1 MKVPTIGLI
10 DYEKKADTQKSLHR
24 GAVLRVKSPIQGFP
38 CLVYQEHRDMNLLA
52 VLVIYNCKIE
62 EAKTLKSLL
71 RNYAKNPRAFRNV
84 RLIIY
89 DNSLLEQ
96 SIHLT
101 IPFEHQYIHDRN
113 NEGLAVA
120 YNYALNEA
128 IKTSYAWLLL
138 LDQDSSLPEDFIDNL
153 SCDISIIDED
163 TTVTAVVPKMRYK
176 KVIFSPTKVFFGGIV
191 RAIDM
196 RHRGICT
203 FKNVFAIGSGC
214 VIKVSF
220 LQKIGGFNEVFWMD
234 CLDRWLFLT
243 INNMGGKVYVTDS
256 IVEHEV
262 SVMNYDK
269 LMNEKRYY
277 NILIYETLFMKS
289 FTSRIENYI
298 FYLRLIKR
306 AVYLFFTVS
315 DKKYSLMTLR
325 HLMGIIMSPN
335 KQLKS

>member
-1 MKVPTIGLI
+1 MI
-10 DYEKKADTQKSLHR
+10 
-24 GAVLRVKSPIQGFP
+24 F
-38 CLVYQEHRDMNLLA
+38 A
-52 VLVIYNCKIE
+52 VLVIFNCKIE
-62 EAKTLKSLL
+62 EAKTFVSLL
-71 RNYAKNPRAFRNV
+71 NNYAKNQESFKNFK
-84 RLIIY
+84 LIIY
-89 DNSLLEQ
+89 DNSLFDQ
-96 SIHLT
+96 SIPLA
-101 IPFEHQYIHDRN
+101 IPFEYQYIHDRN
-113 NEGLAVA
+113 NKGLAAA
-120 YNYALNEA
+120 YNYALNQA
-128 IKTSYAWLLL
+128 IKSSYDWLLL
-138 LDQDSSLPEDFIDNL
+138 LDQDSYLPEDFIENM
-153 SCDISIIDED
+153 SYDISIIKDS
-163 TTVTAVVPKMRYK
+163 TVSAVVPKMRYK

-256 IVEHEV
+256 IIEHEV

-269 LMNEKRYY
+269 FMNEKRYY
-277 NILIYETLFMKS
+277 NILKYETLFMKS

-306 AVYLFFTVS
+306 AVYLFITVS
-315 DKKYSLMTLR
+315 DKKYSIMTLR
-325 HLMGIIMSPN
+325 HLIDIIMSPN
-335 KQLKS
+335 KQIKS